1 MSDWSSVVGSSYLRR
16 LFPGHM
22 AKHQMTAHRMADQH
36 VRPFHRFA
44 PVPGQ
49 GGGVLK
55 PDGKIR
61 DMADARLCVRQTAR
75 PALVAPV
82 ERGQAP
88 TTRAP
93 GDPDFQI
100 FYAIIQPLLR
110 EPGRSER

>member
-1 MSDWSSVVGSSYLRR
+1 
-16 LFPGHM
+16 M

-61 DMADARLCVRQTAR
+61 DMADARPCVRQHAR
-75 PALVAPV
+75 PALAAPV
-82 ERGQAP
+82 ERGHVP
-88 TTRAP
+88 PPRAP
-93 GDPDFQI
+93 PDQAFPI
-100 FYAIIQPLLR
+100 FLEIIP
-110 EPGRSER
+110 PPSSEQERPPATGPSPPPPPAYPAPV